1 MKPKLKFRW
10 LILFVLLLGIFFRFL
25 NLDGKL
31 YWHDEVHTSLRIN
44 GYNSQ
49 EVIVEVFT
57 GEVTTIDNLL
67 KFQLP
72 SSEKTLSDTI
82 SALLTHPEH
91 PPLYYLLAHFW
102 VQLFGG
108 SVAVT
113 RSLSAIISLL
123 AFPCLYWLCRELFNS
138 QLIAWI
144 AIILFA
150 VSPVHVLYAQEAREY
165 SLWTVTI
172 LLTSATLLRAKRKK
186 SLAAWL
192 VYSLSLTTGFYT
204 SLLSAFVA
212 LAHGI
217 YLIIIER
224 WHWTKNLVYYF
235 LSSILS
241 LVLFTP
247 WLIVIFNNYSK
258 MQTQTNWA
266 KVREPFWVLWSSWE
280 LSLSSVFI
288 DIHPEVNFWLIPR
301 FALFLLLAVGYSVYF
316 PSRRRQ
322 TQNQWLFILTL
333 ICANSLAIILP
344 DLLFGERLST
354 GTRYFIPAYMGIQ
367 IAVAYLLA
375 DAKFLSR
382 KIWTVIV
389 SLLLAAG
396 IISCGISSQADT
408 WWNKISSYHNAEIA
422 QIINQS
428 SRPLLVSDAF
438 DINLGNIISL
448 THLLENKVRLQLMVK
463 PKFKSISSNFENVF
477 VFNPSPTLKAA
488 IEKQDNLHLEL
499 VYNSG
504 YPLWKAIKL

>member
-186 SLAAWL
+186 S
-192 VYSLSLTTGFYT
+192 
-204 SLLSAFVA
+204 
-212 LAHGI
+212 
-217 YLIIIER
+217 
-224 WHWTKNLVYYF
+224 
-235 LSSILS
+235 
-241 LVLFTP
+241 
-247 WLIVIFNNYSK
+247 
-258 MQTQTNWA
+258 
-266 KVREPFWVLWSSWE
+266 
-280 LSLSSVFI
+280 
-288 DIHPEVNFWLIPR
+288 
-301 FALFLLLAVGYSVYF
+301 
-316 PSRRRQ
+316 
-322 TQNQWLFILTL
+322 
-333 ICANSLAIILP
+333 
-344 DLLFGERLST
+344 
-354 GTRYFIPAYMGIQ
+354 
-367 IAVAYLLA
+367 
-375 DAKFLSR
+375 
-382 KIWTVIV
+382 
-389 SLLLAAG
+389 
-396 IISCGISSQADT
+396 
-408 WWNKISSYHNAEIA
+408 
-422 QIINQS
+422 
-428 SRPLLVSDAF
+428 
-438 DINLGNIISL
+438 
-448 THLLENKVRLQLMVK
+448 
-463 PKFKSISSNFENVF
+463 
-477 VFNPSPTLKAA
+477 
-488 IEKQDNLHLEL
+488 
-499 VYNSG
+499 
-504 YPLWKAIKL
+504 